1 MIDINHRLY
10 ILMLFMCM
18 EKADQIL
25 FLIVPDQNID
35 SLTRE
40 MIVELIEMIYVH
52 EGGTITVEFK
62 YQDEYQ
68 RLLDLMQEAEDSKKA
83 G

>member
-25 FLIVPDQNID
+25 FLIVPDQNVD
-35 SLTRE
+35 SLNQMCIRDRSS
-40 MIVELIEMIYVH
+40 
-52 EGGTITVEFK
+52 TV
-62 YQDEYQ
+62 
-68 RLLDLMQEAEDSKKA
+68 L
-83 G
+83 